1 MKIQGLEVRTFSDSS
16 RLEFI
21 PELQIDGAIGFWNI
35 RRERTGIHA
44 MVSILVN
51 GSIVMS
57 DTFNIGRAKDRDS
70 LVKLAKFNLSDI
82 EQEAWKSMSTHVM
95 TACIWVATRWEAS
108 TITSGSAEVEPSES
122 TFPIYPYIIRNGG
135 SILFAPPG
143 SGKSY
148 LLQTMAITTA
158 VGRSGLWEQ
167 EQSPVIYINLERS
180 KDSVERREFAIRRA
194 LGLQGSTGVQY
205 VHARGRAL
213 SGIAPHVK
221 NLVDRYPN
229 SVVMLDSLSRAGIG
243 SLTEDQT
250 ANQFVD
256 TMNSFGTWI
265 AIGHTPRADSDHVYG
280 SQHFDAGQDIG
291 IKVSSERKD
300 NLLGVALRVTKA
312 NDIPPV
318 PLKILVFQFRED
330 GHGLENIGL
339 ADHHLFPTLLADKKM
354 SAIESLIAFMG
365 DEEWTT
371 TDVSSQLGLT
381 ASWVSERFLHS
392 GLFIQTRTDKHKKFY
407 RVKEA
412 GAYQNPSLSKSFV

>member
-1 MKIQGLEVRTFSDSS
+1 MRIQDLEVTTFSDSS
-16 RLEFI
+16 RLDFI
-21 PELQIDGAIGFWNI
+21 PDLQINGTIGFWNI

-44 MVSILVN
+44 MVSISVS
-51 GSIVMS
+51 GGIVMS
-57 DTFNIGRAKDRDS
+57 DTFNIGRAKDRDT
-70 LVKLAKFNLSDI
+70 LVKLAKINLSDI
-82 EQEAWKSMSTHVM
+82 ERDAWGNMGNHLM
-95 TACIWVATRWEAS
+95 TACIWVATQWEAS
-108 TITSGSAEVEPSES
+108 TVESGEAEVEPDAS

-180 KDSVERREFAIRRA
+180 RESVERREFSIRRA
-194 LGLQGSTGVQY
+194 LGIQGSTGVRY
-205 VHARGRAL
+205 IHARGRAL

-221 NLVDRYPN
+221 SLTDRNPN
-229 SVVMLDSLSRAGIG
+229 AVVMLDSLSRAGIG

-291 IKVSSERKD
+291 IKVASERKE
-300 NLLGVALRVTKA
+300 NLLGVSLKVTKA

-318 PLKILVFQFRED
+318 PLKILVFQFKED
-330 GHGLENIGL
+330 GLGLENIGL
-339 ADHHLFPTLLADKKM
+339 ADQNLFPTLMVDKKM
-354 SAIESLIAFMG
+354 SQIETMIAFMG
-365 DEEWTT
+365 DDEWAG
-371 TDVSSQLGLT
+371 TDIAAQLGYQS
-381 ASWVSERFLHS
+381 SWVSNQLVNS
-392 GLFIQTRTDKHKKFY
+392 GLFFSPRTVGHKKMY
-407 RVKEA
+407 KVTEA
-412 GAYQNPSLSKSFV
+412 GAYQNPSL

>member
-1 MKIQGLEVRTFSDSS
+1 MRIQGLDLMTYSDSS
-16 RLEFI
+16 RLDFI
-21 PELQIDGAIGFWNI
+21 PQLQINGRISFWNI
-35 RRERTGIHA
+35 RNERTGIHA
-44 MVSILVN
+44 MVVISVD
-51 GSIVMS
+51 GRVVMS
-57 DTFNIGRAKDRDS
+57 DLFNIGRATDRDKLVRFTEKNLTDVESAAWES
-70 LVKLAKFNLSDI
+70 LGNNL
-82 EQEAWKSMSTHVM
+82 M
-95 TACIWVATRWEAS
+95 TACVWIITSWEAS
-108 TITSGSAEVEPSES
+108 TVQSSVAEIEPEQSS
-122 TFPIYPYIIRNGG
+122 FPIYPYIIRDGG

-167 EQSPVIYINLERS
+167 EQAPVVYINLERS
-180 KDSVERREFAIRRA
+180 MQSVERREFAIRRA
-194 LGLQGSTGVQY
+194 LGINGPTGVRY
-205 VHARGRAL
+205 IHARGRSL
-213 SGIAPHVK
+213 SGIAPHVHQIIEQQ
-221 NLVDRYPN
+221 PGT
-229 SVVMLDSLSRAGIG
+229 VVMLDSLSRTGIG
-243 SLTEDQT
+243 SLNEDQT
-250 ANQFVD
+250 ANKFVD
-256 TMNSFGTWI
+256 TMNGVGTWI

-339 ADHHLFPTLLADKKM
+339 ADHHLFPTLLADKKL

-381 ASWVSERFLHS
+381 PSWVSERFLHS
-392 GLFIQTRTDKHKKFY
+392 GLFIQTRIEKHKKFY
-407 RVKEA
+407 QVKQA
-412 GAYQNPSLSKSFV
+412 GA